1 MRFSPET
8 SFKFQGFAILS
19 SSPFWAR
26 FWSLLASLWGAF
38 WPPRWLKPVLKF
50 FQDPPRADPYT
61 FFSAPRASKS
71 GPRGLQEAKG
81 CLNRF
86 LTPPSGL
93 QDRFWSDLGAILE
106 PFWTHVG
113 VIFELCW
120 SFLSSQKIS
129 SKAEQ
134 SIAEALQEHCRSIAG
149 ALQKHCRSIAEHCCC
164 IAGALQ
170 QHCSS
175 IAEALQEHCRSIA
188 GALQTAL
195 SVPVLPRSN
204 TPWARGPANFIDDLN

>member
-1 MRFSPET
+1 MNS
-8 SFKFQGFAILS
+8 SHLLGSILE
-19 SSPFWAR
+19 
-26 FWSLLASLWGAF
+26 LLASLWGAF
-38 WPPRWLKPVLKF
+38 WPPRWLKTVLKF
-50 FQDPPRADPYT
+50 FQDPPRADPYN

-134 SIAEALQEHCRSIAG
+134 RAESRAEKSSRAEQKAEQKEKAKAEAEQSR
-149 ALQKHCRSIAEHCCC
+149 K
-164 IAGALQ
+164 
-170 QHCSS
+170 
-175 IAEALQEHCRSIA
+175 
-188 GALQTAL
+188 
-195 SVPVLPRSN
+195 
-204 TPWARGPANFIDDLN
+204 